1 MTGEFP
7 ADWTQ
12 MRLCSVADS
21 ARLGSAEYRNGVP
34 IVRSVQP
41 CRSSRRHG

>member
-1 MTGEFP
+1 MTGKFP

-12 MRLCSVADS
+12 MRLCSVG
-21 ARLGSAEYRNGVP
+21 RLGSAEYRNGVP